1 MPQGPPGQTQGVIQ
15 PSTRDGAYAQPPT
28 SAGKMFGV
36 SLDELFSRDKT
47 PVPMVVIQCIQAI
60 DIYGLD
66 TEGIY
71 RVAGSQSHVN
81 SLRNVFDNGNITPG
95 NSNSNYGLTDAQ

>member
-1 MPQGPPGQTQGVIQ
+1 MQGVIR
-15 PSTRDGAYAQPPT
+15 PSTHDDGYGQS

-36 SLDELFSRDKT
+36 SLDELFNRDKT
-47 PVPMVVIQCIQAI
+47 PVPMVVIQCIQAV

-81 SLRNVFDNGNITPG
+81 SLRNVFDNGNLQSTLF
-95 NSNSNYGLTDAQ
+95 SL

>member
-1 MPQGPPGQTQGVIQ
+1 
-15 PSTRDGAYAQPPT
+15 
-28 SAGKMFGV
+28 MFGV
-36 SLDELFSRDKT
+36 SLDELFNRDKT
-47 PVPMVVIQCIQAI
+47 PVPMVVIQCIQAV

-81 SLRNVFDNGNITPG
+81 SLRNVFDNGISTLKVVI
-95 NSNSNYGLTDAQ
+95 LTTANHFHSWH

>member
-1 MPQGPPGQTQGVIQ
+1 M
-15 PSTRDGAYAQPPT
+15 
-28 SAGKMFGV
+28 

-47 PVPMVVIQCIQAI
+47 PVPMVVIQCIQAV

-81 SLRNVFDNGNITPG
+81 GLRNVFDNGNNTLENC
-95 NSNSNYGLTDAQ
+95 NSKNGLADVQ

>member
-1 MPQGPPGQTQGVIQ
+1 
-15 PSTRDGAYAQPPT
+15 
-28 SAGKMFGV
+28 MFSV
-36 SLDELFSRDKT
+36 SLDELFNRDKT
-47 PVPMVVIQCIQAI
+47 PVPMVVIQCIQAV

-81 SLRNVFDNGNITPG
+81 SLRNVFDNGNPPSTTVHLCSLLVLILRRSIQG
-95 NSNSNYGLTDAQ
+95 